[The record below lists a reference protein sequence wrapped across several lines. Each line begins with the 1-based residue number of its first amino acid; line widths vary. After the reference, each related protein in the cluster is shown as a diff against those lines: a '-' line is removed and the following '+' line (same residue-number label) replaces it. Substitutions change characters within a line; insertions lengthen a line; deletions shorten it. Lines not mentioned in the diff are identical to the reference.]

1 MRRAIILAGVSS
13 LNVVVGFASQWYIF
27 TTLGPGRETDAYFAA
42 LVIPTLV
49 LAVVSGSLMHVLVP
63 LLSVGDDEAFR
74 REAWT
79 FFQGIALGFGAVA
92 VPLGLAAQWW
102 VPLTVPGFGQ
112 EARDLTV
119 HIVRVQLLGM
129 VFTAA
134 TGVLWQFVDRFRA
147 SMARPGQRS
156 LLSLSSQLYGAGQ
169 SVLNS
174 SIAAPMVPRLAQLAR
189 KGQWR
194 EFQRVSSHRLAHM
207 IVVTGAALVGIAL
220 LGLPVLT
227 LLFGHGRFDAGEI
240 KQLWIILLALGGV
253 WIGGST
259 GQILASSFYAKGDTV
274 TPTRIGVVGY
284 SVGVVLK
291 VGGFFLFGVVGIAA
305 GSSLYILLNCVAMY
319 LFLRRN
325 LGRHVHDSTPN
336 PSPALSNV

>member
-1 MRRAIILAGVSS
+1 MASPFSRGVSIWKTHAISAMFRVSALAFEVAARWIRDRATMRRAIILAGVSS

-92 VPLGLAAQWW
+92 VPLALAAQWW
-102 VPLTVPGFGQ
+102 VPLPVPGFGQ

-134 TGVLWQFVDRFRA
+134 TGVLWA
-147 SMARPGQRS
+147 
-156 LLSLSSQLYGAGQ
+156 
-169 SVLNS
+169 
-174 SIAAPMVPRLAQLAR
+174 
-189 KGQWR
+189 
-194 EFQRVSSHRLAHM
+194 E
-207 IVVTGAALVGIAL
+207 
-220 LGLPVLT
+220 
-227 LLFGHGRFDAGEI
+227 
-240 KQLWIILLALGGV
+240 
-253 WIGGST
+253 
-259 GQILASSFYAKGDTV
+259 
-274 TPTRIGVVGY
+274 
-284 SVGVVLK
+284 
-291 VGGFFLFGVVGIAA
+291 
-305 GSSLYILLNCVAMY
+305 
-319 LFLRRN
+319 
-325 LGRHVHDSTPN
+325 
-336 PSPALSNV
+336 